1 MRPEL
6 PEKPPKPPDFLS
18 AAAKAEWD
26 RLAPELHRLGLLTV
40 LDHGPFAALCQATA
54 MWSEVLEAEAIEAD
68 PATKA
73 VLAGLAAD
81 WSRSMLPALEGLWP
95 LPAIQDARPR
105 RPAGRP
111 GAIWKFAR
119 LAASSVPQSP
129 LASHPTSHLKKARAL
144 GISAGLSPLLKS
156 DLPGRFSS
164 IAQDGCMQAREPSM
178 DTVADLETTLWH
190 YCHQLTRRSP
200 GCVLSSRPGRFGR
213 ASPLRGLDVVSGA
226 GGAPP

>member
-81 WSRSMLPALEGLWP
+81 WSRSML
-95 LPAIQDARPR
+95 
-105 RPAGRP
+105 
-111 GAIWKFAR
+111 R
-119 LAASSVPQSP
+119 LS
-129 LASHPTSHLKKARAL
+129 KAF
-144 GISAGLSPLLKS
+144 GLSPLS
-156 DLPGRFSS
+156 RTRVRGVPPG
-164 IAQDGCMQAREPSM
+164 G
-178 DTVADLETTLWH
+178 
-190 YCHQLTRRSP
+190 P
-200 GCVLSSRPGRFGR
+200 GPFG
-213 ASPLRGLDVVSGA
+213 SLLG
-226 GGAPP
+226 